1 MKKFILFDHTIFLH
15 QRNGGISKYICELN
29 KYLNK
34 KKKRSLIFSPIS
46 INENLEQINHHV
58 INFVSLKKI
67 PKFCTKIFYLIN
79 DILTF
84 FI

>member
-34 KKKRSLIFSPIS
+34 KK
-46 INENLEQINHHV
+46 
-58 INFVSLKKI
+58 
-67 PKFCTKIFYLIN
+67 N
-79 DILTF
+79 DL
-84 FI
+84 